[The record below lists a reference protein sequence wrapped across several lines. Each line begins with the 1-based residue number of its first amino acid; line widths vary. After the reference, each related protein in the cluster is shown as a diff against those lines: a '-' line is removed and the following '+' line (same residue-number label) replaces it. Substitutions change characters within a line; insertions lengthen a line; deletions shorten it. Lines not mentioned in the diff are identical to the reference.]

1 MGQSFSDQAHLPISP
16 FSPFIAA
23 PQKIAGEHM
32 PEAQPNLSVPA
43 PAPLVVMRQIEKSYG
58 GVRILKGA
66 HLNVGVGEI
75 HGLVGENGAG
85 KSTIVKIL
93 AGEVVREAGEIQ
105 WLEQFV
111 PLESRAEAERLGITM
126 IHQELNLAPHL
137 TVAQNLFLGHE
148 PRRGGWIDRSREVS
162 EARRHLE
169 RLEFDLDPQTPVR
182 RLGPAQRQLVEI
194 ARAVV
199 RTARLV
205 IMDEPTSS
213 LSAKEV
219 GELFR
224 VVQQLKAEGTSVIFV
239 SHRLEELAEIVERVS
254 VLRDGESVHEGP
266 MPRQDFGGL
275 IRAMV
280 GRELKDFYPARVAR
294 LGEIALQ
301 VEHLGRGTE
310 FQDITFAVRHGEIVG
325 MAGLIGAGRTEVVE
339 AIFGARTADRGR
351 TLIDGKET
359 HIRSPRDA
367 ISAGLALL
375 TEDRKRTGLAL
386 NLSVA
391 QNVTLANLTAL
402 MRRGSLDLG
411 EEERV
416 AQGYIDRLR
425 IRARSLNQK
434 VSRLSGG
441 NQQKVVLSK
450 WLYRRARIFLVD
462 EPTRGV
468 DVGAKTE
475 IYRQLNGLAESGAAI
490 LMISSDLPEILGLTD
505 RVLVMRGGR
514 LVKELVTAR
523 TSQEEIMRYAT
534 LGEYGQQPR

>member
-1 MGQSFSDQAHLPISP
+1 
-16 FSPFIAA
+16 
-23 PQKIAGEHM
+23 M
-32 PEAQPNLSVPA
+32 PEALSGSGTNGLA
-43 PAPLVVMRQIEKSYG
+43 TPLVAMHQIEKSYG
-58 GVRILKGA
+58 GVRVLKGA
-66 HLNVGVGEI
+66 YLNVGTGEI

-93 AGEVVREAGEIQ
+93 AGEVAREAGEIR
-105 WLEQFV
+105 WLGTSV
-111 PLESRAEAERLGITM
+111 PLATRVEAERLGITM

-148 PRRGGWIDRSREVS
+148 PRCAGCIDPSREVA
-162 EARRHLE
+162 EAQQHLE
-169 RLEFDLDPQTPVR
+169 RLEFDLSAQTPVR

-219 GELFR
+219 DELFR
-224 VVQQLKAEGTSVIFV
+224 VVRQLKSEGTGVIFV
-239 SHRLEELAEIVERVS
+239 SHRLEELAEIAERVT
-254 VLRDGESVHEGP
+254 VLRDGETVDEGP
-266 MPRQDFGGL
+266 MPRHEFGEV

-280 GRELKDFYPARVAR
+280 GRELKDFYPARVQR
-294 LGEIALQ
+294 LGETALK
-301 VEHLGRGTE
+301 VEHLGRGTD
-310 FQDITFAVRHGEIVG
+310 FRDITFAVRHGEIVG

-339 AIFGARTADRGR
+339 AIFGAKPADRGR
-351 TLIDGKET
+351 ILIDGQEVQ
-359 HIRSPRDA
+359 IRSPQEA

-391 QNVTLANLTAL
+391 QNVTLANLPAL
-402 MRRGSLDLG
+402 TQHGCLKLSQ
-411 EEERV
+411 EEKL

-425 IRARSLNQK
+425 IRVRSWRQK

-441 NQQKVVLSK
+441 NQQKVVLGK
-450 WLYRRARIFLVD
+450 WLFSQAHIFLVD

-475 IYRQLNGLAESGAAI
+475 VYRQLNDLAESGAAI
-490 LMISSDLPEILGLTD
+490 LMVSSELPEILGLTD

-514 LVKELVTAR
+514 LVKELITTQA
-523 TSQEEIMRYAT
+523 SQEEIMRYAT
-534 LGEYGQQPR
+534 LGE

>member
-1 MGQSFSDQAHLPISP
+1 
-16 FSPFIAA
+16 
-23 PQKIAGEHM
+23 M
-32 PEAQPNLSVPA
+32 PEAQPPPSVRDPS
-43 PAPLVVMRQIEKSYG
+43 APLVAMRQIEKSYG
-58 GVRILKGA
+58 GVRVLKAA
-66 HLNVGVGEI
+66 HLDVGLGEI

-93 AGEVVREAGEIQ
+93 AGEVAREAGEIE
-105 WLEQFV
+105 WLGTSV

-148 PRRGGWIDRSREVS
+148 PLRAGRIDRSREVS
-162 EARRHLE
+162 EARRHLQ
-169 RLEFDLDPQTPVR
+169 RLEFDLDPQAPVR

-213 LSAKEV
+213 LSTKEV
-219 GELFR
+219 DELFR
-224 VVQQLKAEGTSVIFV
+224 VVRQLKSEGTGVIFV
-239 SHRLEELAEIVERVS
+239 SHRLEELAEIVERVT
-254 VLRDGESVHEGP
+254 VLRDGETVHEGP
-266 MPRQDFGGL
+266 MPRHGFGEL

-280 GRELKDFYPARVAR
+280 GRELKDFYPARAMG
-294 LGEIALQ
+294 LGETALQ

-310 FQDITFAVRHGEIVG
+310 FRDVTFVVRHGEIVG

-339 AIFGARTADRGR
+339 AIFGAKPADRGR
-351 TLIDGKET
+351 VLIDGQEVQ
-359 HIRSPRDA
+359 IRSPQEA

-391 QNVTLANLTAL
+391 QNLTLAHLAALT
-402 MRRGSLDLG
+402 RHGSLNLSQ
-411 EEERV
+411 EQRV

-425 IRARSLNQK
+425 IRVRSLNQR

-441 NQQKVVLSK
+441 NQQKVVLGK
-450 WLYRRARIFLVD
+450 WLFSQARIFLVD

-475 IYRQLNGLAESGAAI
+475 MYRQLNELAESGAAI
-490 LMISSDLPEILGLTD
+490 LMVSSELPEILGLTD

-514 LVKELVTAR
+514 LVRELVTAQ
-523 TSQEEIMRYAT
+523 TSQEEVMRYAT
-534 LGEYGQQPR
+534 LGE

>member
-1 MGQSFSDQAHLPISP
+1 
-16 FSPFIAA
+16 
-23 PQKIAGEHM
+23 M
-32 PEAQPNLSVPA
+32 PEAPLSPDPPA
-43 PAPLVVMRQIEKSYG
+43 PGASLVAMREIEKSYDG
-58 GVRILKGA
+58 IRILKGA
-66 HLNVGVGEI
+66 HLSVGLGEI

-93 AGEVVREAGEIQ
+93 AGEVAREAGEIQ
-105 WLEQFV
+105 WLGASV
-111 PLESRAEAERLGITM
+111 ALESRAEAERLGITM

-148 PRRGGWIDRSREVS
+148 PRRDGCIDRSREVS

-182 RLGPAQRQLVEI
+182 RLGPAQRQLAEI

-219 GELFR
+219 DELFR
-224 VVQQLKAEGTSVIFV
+224 VVRQLKSEGTGVIFV

-254 VLRDGESVHEGP
+254 VLRDGETVHEGP
-266 MPRQDFGGL
+266 MPRHGFGDL

-280 GRELKDFYPARVAR
+280 GRELKDFYPPRVAP
-294 LGEIALQ
+294 LGETALE

-310 FQDITFAVRHGEIVG
+310 FQDVSFAVRHGEIVG
-325 MAGLIGAGRTEVVE
+325 MAGLIGAGRTEVIE
-339 AIFGARTADRGR
+339 ALFGAKPADRGR
-351 TLIDGKET
+351 ILIDGQEIQ
-359 HIRSPRDA
+359 IRSPQKA

-391 QNVTLANLTAL
+391 QNVTLANLAAVT
-402 MRRGSLDLG
+402 RRGSLKLRQ
-411 EEERV
+411 EEKV

-425 IRARSLNQK
+425 IRARSVNQK

-441 NQQKVVLSK
+441 NQQKVVLGK
-450 WLYRRARIFLVD
+450 WLFSRARIFLVD

-475 IYRQLNGLAESGAAI
+475 IYRQLNGLAESEAAI
-490 LMISSDLPEILGLTD
+490 LMVSSELPEILGLTD
-505 RVLVMRGGR
+505 RVFVMRGGR
-514 LVKELVTAR
+514 LVKELVTAQ

-534 LGEYGQQPR
+534 LGE